1 MIAQTHPNLNTLT
14 TQRLRQ
20 VLASVDAASCPHS
33 LNFHLHTLYSDGKMM
48 PEDLINQAIA
58 LQMQHLAI
66 TDHHTVRGYFAA
78 SKYLGNFAK
87 QASDRDAAKLP
98 QLWVGIEINA
108 SLLFTEVHI
117 LGYGF
122 DPHHQAVSPYVQ
134 GRNTA
139 GLEYQAVSVIN
150 AIHSAGGIA
159 VLAHPMRYRRSPQE
173 LIPAAAA
180 LQIDGVET
188 YYGYDNSDPWHPS
201 PKQTKLVLQLAEDYG
216 LLCTCG
222 TDSHGSKITRRL

>member
-1 MIAQTHPNLNTLT
+1 MIAQTHPNLNSLT
-14 TQRLRQ
+14 TQHLRQ
-20 VLASVDAASCPHS
+20 VLATVDAASCPNL
-33 LNFHLHTLYSDGKMM
+33 LNFHLHTVHSDGKME
-48 PEDLINQAIA
+48 PENLIDQAIA
-58 LQMQHLAI
+58 LRMSHLAI
-66 TDHHTVRGYFAA
+66 TDHHTVGGYFAA
-78 SKYLGNFAK
+78 IKHLKSFAR
-87 QASDRDAAKLP
+87 QASDQDITNLP
-98 QLWVGIEINA
+98 QLWVGVEINA

-122 DPHHQAVSPYVQ
+122 DPYHRAMSPYVQ
-134 GRNTA
+134 GKNTA

-150 AIHSAGGIA
+150 AIHTAGGIA

-188 YYGYDNSDPWHPS
+188 YYGYDNSDPWQPS
-201 PKQTKLVLQLAEDYG
+201 PKQTKLVQHLADAHG

>member
-1 MIAQTHPNLNTLT
+1 ME
-14 TQRLRQ
+14 
-20 VLASVDAASCPHS
+20 
-33 LNFHLHTLYSDGKMM
+33 
-48 PEDLINQAIA
+48 PEDAIDQAIA
-58 LQMQHLAI
+58 LQMKHLAI
-66 TDHHTVRGYFAA
+66 TDHHTVSGYFAA
-78 SKYLGNFAK
+78 IAHLENCAR
-87 QASDRDAAKLP
+87 QVSDRDIDKLP
-98 QLWVGIEINA
+98 QLWVGVEINA

-117 LGYGF
+117 LGYAF
-122 DPHHQAVSPYVQ
+122 DPRHRAISPYVQ

-150 AIHSAGGIA
+150 AIHAAGGIA

-188 YYGYDNSDPWHPS
+188 YYGYDNSDPWQPS
-201 PKQTKLVLQLAEDYG
+201 PKQTKLVRQLARDYD

>member
-1 MIAQTHPNLNTLT
+1 MITKTHPNLNSLT
-14 TQRLRQ
+14 VQHLRQ
-20 VLASVDAASCPHS
+20 VFASVDAASCPHS
-33 LNFHLHTLYSDGKMM
+33 LNFHLHTVYSDGKMQ
-48 PEDLINQAIA
+48 PEESIDQAIA
-58 LQMQHLAI
+58 LGMSHLAI
-66 TDHHTVRGYFAA
+66 TDHHTTRGYFVAIEHLEHRA
-78 SKYLGNFAK
+78 R
-87 QASDRDAAKLP
+87 QASERDVPKLP
-98 QLWVGIEINA
+98 QLWAGVEINA

-117 LGYGF
+117 LGYAF
-122 DPHHQAVSPYVQ
+122 DPHHKAISPYVQ

-188 YYGYDNSDPWHPS
+188 YYGYDNSDPWQPS
-201 PKQTKLVLQLAEDYG
+201 PKQTKLVRQLAETHG